1 MRFAA
6 AIVFALLPGA
16 ALAQEVPEATA
27 MDLWCGLAFGI
38 VSSDAPVDVTSEQR
52 GVIDAYRRGGEELV
66 NRAKAAHL
74 ERGYSEQTFGS
85 RVETLTAEI
94 NATFNGA
101 AQVNAGGNATPY
113 TFEACSALIGL

>member
-1 MRFAA
+1 MPIAA
-6 AIVFALLPGA
+6 AARNWSTGRRLPISNA
-16 ALAQEVPEATA
+16 AIT
-27 MDLWCGLAFGI
+27 
-38 VSSDAPVDVTSEQR
+38 
-52 GVIDAYRRGGEELV
+52 
-66 NRAKAAHL
+66 
-74 ERGYSEQTFGS
+74 EQTFGS